1 MHRRQHGLSL
11 VELTVAMAISAL
23 LMLIGLQSI
32 EGAKRAYALNSATSE
47 LRATIMYVRTLAI
60 ARDRNVAIRFRAEER
75 GWTWTVYEDGDGDGV
90 RNDDIQKG
98 KDRQI
103 LPTRRFQYGPAGIGL
118 PSSPVSDPLAAGKKL
133 QARPPVR
140 FNASM
145 LCSFSRQGEVTN
157 GSVVLSDGTHATIVR
172 LHGTSG
178 RIEVWRWN
186 GKAWK
191 SGV

>member
-1 MHRRQHGLSL
+1 MQRQEGLSL
-11 VELTVAMAISAL
+11 VELTVAVAI
-23 LMLIGLQSI
+23 IGIVTLVGGTAI
-32 EGAKRAYALNSATSE
+32 ATTNRRIALNSATSE
-47 LRATIMYVRTLAI
+47 LRATVMYVRTLAVT
-60 ARDRNVAIRFRAEER
+60 RDRNVAIRFRDDENA
-75 GWTWTVYEDGDGDGV
+75 WTWTVYEDGDGDGV
-90 RNDDIQKG
+90 RNDDIQNG

-118 PSSPVSDPLAAGKKL
+118 PGSPVSDPLAAGKTL

-157 GSVVLSDGTHATIVR
+157 GSVVLSDGTYATIVR
-172 LHGTSG
+172 VHGTSG

-186 GKAWK
+186 GKGWK
-191 SGV
+191 SGA